1 MAFQL
6 HPQLAADTVKL
17 GDFPLCSVLLAKDA
31 LYPWCILVPRRD
43 EIREIHRLSEAD
55 QQQLLKE
62 SSLLAATMEQLFSA
76 EKMNIAALG
85 NMVPQL
91 HLHHVARFSNDLAWP
106 SPIWGRFAAQA
117 YSEAALAERV
127 SQLKQTLNEYFVA

>member
-1 MAFQL
+1 MVFQL